1 VLSARG
7 DRPLQS
13 RNARRCKP
21 ISAKSYL
28 YYYVLGAAP
37 SFRPNAFVPAIHN
50 MTLDPAYSSF
60 IVFL

>member
-1 VLSARG
+1 
-7 DRPLQS
+7 
-13 RNARRCKP
+13 
-21 ISAKSYL
+21 
-28 YYYVLGAAP
+28 VLGAAP